1 MTESTLQQHDHLKEA
16 ISLRSVS
23 EVSSVLLEME
33 AVDIAKLFE
42 ELDTEGQKFVY
53 DLMGNEQSAEMLLE
67 IDEDER
73 KKFLTQLSS
82 KEIADEIINEIHSDD
97 AADIIAEL
105 PEKQQDEIIQHLDD
119 EEHAQ
124 NIVDLLR
131 YDEDTAGGLMATELV
146 QVREDLSIIA
156 AVKEM
161 RKQAEEL
168 EEVYSIYVVDETNKL
183 LGILSLKKLLTTSSA
198 TRVSEV
204 YNSKVRWVKDSD
216 EAEEVARFMQ
226 RYDLFEVPVVDA
238 LGKLVGRITIDD
250 VMDFVKEETEKD
262 YQLASGISSDV
273 DHTDTIFSMTK
284 ARLPWLFIGMVG
296 GLVGSRVL
304 QGNQSALQNVP
315 ALMFFVPL
323 IAATAGNIGVQASAI
338 IVQGLANDT
347 LGKDT
352 YKTLLK
358 EVSVSAASGVILA
371 ILIFG
376 FNLLFNHHDLTV
388 SLTISISLLA
398 VILVAAVIGTVV
410 PIILDK
416 NKIDP
421 AIATGPFITTSN
433 DILGVLIYFTIAR
446 LMLHM

>member
-1 MTESTLQQHDHLKEA
+1 M
-16 ISLRSVS
+16 SLRSVS